1 MLISRYF
8 RNFLNHKF
16 RQNYIFSPHPFEFQ
30 ILFFLSFCQQLSIT
44 ALYEYY
50 YTVYEYYSTVR
61 VLQYCTS
68 TTVCEPLVS
77 RNTLNQ
83 KISIIRFVFIWQNI
97 SKQ

>member
-50 YTVYEYYSTVR
+50 STVR

-68 TTVCEPLVS
+68 TTVLNEYYSTVRVLQYVG
-77 RNTLNQ
+77 RWFLETL
-83 KISIIRFVFIWQNI
+83 
-97 SKQ
+97 